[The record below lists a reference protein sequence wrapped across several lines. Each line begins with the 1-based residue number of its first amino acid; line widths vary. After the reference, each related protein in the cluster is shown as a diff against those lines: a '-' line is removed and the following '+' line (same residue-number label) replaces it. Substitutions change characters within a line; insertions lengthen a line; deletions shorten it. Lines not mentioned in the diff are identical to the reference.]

1 VVFRNVTQCR
11 MVHSYQNFDGS
22 SFLGRLLHIFI
33 SSPPTIHN
41 NFSLLLG
48 NVQLTL
54 LKLCNVVT
62 RPNTL
67 TKNGLGIPEGVSRFL
82 HLVIA
87 RKEIGRG
94 HRPVARQRLQLI
106 KQDD

>member
-1 VVFRNVTQCR
+1 MSNGKYLPTFRRIVISGPA
-11 MVHSYQNFDGS
+11 SY
-22 SFLGRLLHIFI
+22 LH
-33 SSPPTIHN
+33 PPTIHN

-48 NVQLTL
+48 KVQPTQ

-62 RPNTL
+62 RTNTL
-67 TKNGLGIPEGVSRFL
+67 TKNGLGIPVGVSRFL
-82 HLVIA
+82 HHVIA

>member
-1 VVFRNVTQCR
+1 MSNGEYLPTFRRVVISRPAS
-11 MVHSYQNFDGS
+11 SY
-22 SFLGRLLHIFI
+22 LH
-33 SSPPTIHN
+33 PPTIYN

-48 NVQLTL
+48 NVQPTQ
-54 LKLCNVVT
+54 LKLRNVAT
-62 RPNTL
+62 LPNAL
-67 TKNGLGIPEGVSRFL
+67 TKNGLGILVGVGRFL
-82 HLVIA
+82 HHVIA